1 MGRAEHR
8 AAALI
13 LLRHQA
19 MGLPPMQTA
28 PPPVSRPVRRWR
40 ALVLPKPEMAPLPE
54 VVVERAAVEPVVIL
68 PVPEPLPPL
77 PVVPPPL
84 RQPWY
89 RRVWAYIRW
98 LLEDV

>member
-28 PPPVSRPVRRWR
+28 PPVSRPVRRWR
-40 ALVLPKPEMAPLPE
+40 ALVLPKPEMAPPLE
-54 VVVERAAVEPVVIL
+54 VVVERPVVEPVVIL